1 MRIRDWISDVFSSD
15 VNIGLRNS
23 LSAIGPGWASA
34 AASPLSGYKFSA
46 AEGGLRV
53 PLIVAWPG
61 NAKIR
66 ASVISNGFAHVTDI
80 VPTLADL
87 AGVPLPGG
95 TWDGKAVEKSEE
107 HTSELQSLMR
117 ISY

>member
-1 MRIRDWISDVFSSD
+1 MEYDTSFA
-15 VNIGLRNS
+15 NIGRRNS

-66 ASVISNGFAHVTDI
+66 ASVISNGFAHVTAI
-80 VPTLADL
+80 VPKLADL

-95 TWDGKAVEKSEE
+95 TWDGTAVEPVTGRDREGVGEGKSVAVRGEFG
-107 HTSELQSLMR
+107 
-117 ISY
+117 